1 MYKTILVPLDGSKC
15 AEAILPHVE
24 AMAKGFE
31 ADLVLMTAVDHAP
44 PSVTRIGQQS
54 EKEYVEKEQSEAES
68 YLEEQK
74 KKLEKEGIKVKVVV
88 LHGRAV
94 SAIIEAAQHIDADL
108 IAMGSHGR
116 SGLTQAF
123 YGSVASGVLNR
134 IDRPLLLVRPKSC

>member
-44 PSVTRIGQQS
+44 PSVTRGGAQI

-68 YLEEQK
+68 YLDEQK
-74 KKLEKEGIKVKVVV
+74 KKFEEKGINVKVVV

-116 SGLTQAF
+116 SGLTRAF

>member
-15 AEAILPHVE
+15 AESILPHVE
-24 AMAKGFE
+24 AMAKGLE
-31 ADLVLMTAVDHAP
+31 AELVLMTAVEHAP
-44 PSVTRIGQQS
+44 PSVTRSSAQL
-54 EKEYVEKEQSEAES
+54 EKEYVEKEQSESKA
-68 YLEEQK
+68 YLDQQK
-74 KKLEKEGIKVKVVV
+74 KKLEAKGVTARVTV

-116 SGLTQAF
+116 SGLTRAF

-134 IDRPLLLVRPKSC
+134 VDRPLLLVRPKSC